1 MKNPGVSVPNN
12 PVLPLPPLDY
22 DYQYFNNLI
31 RLLNFYIQKQ
41 ANPGHIQGTDLTLT
55 LTGVGATQDVMSV
68 EYVIDP
74 ASALVNKTIVNIV
87 DLPTSATGL
96 STGDIWNDSGTLR
109 IV

>member
-1 MKNPGVSVPNN
+1 MKNPGFSVPNN
-12 PVLPLPPLDY
+12 PVLPIPPLEY
-22 DYQYFNNLI
+22 DVQYFNNLI

-41 ANPGHIQGTDLTLT
+41 ANPGHIQGTDLKLT

-68 EYVIDP
+68 EYIIDAANP
-74 ASALVNKTIVNIV
+74 LVNKTIVNIV

-96 STGDIWNDSGTLR
+96 SAGDVWNDSGTLK